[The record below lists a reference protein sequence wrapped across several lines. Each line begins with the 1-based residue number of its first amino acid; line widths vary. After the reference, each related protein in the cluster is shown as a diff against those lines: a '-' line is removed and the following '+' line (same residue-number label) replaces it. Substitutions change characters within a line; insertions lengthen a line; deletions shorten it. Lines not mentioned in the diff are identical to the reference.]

1 MELLV
6 CYMEESNG
14 HPYRNIVVEVEC
26 TADNN
31 VEMKQNKMW
40 NNVRESRETVDNNP
54 LVGYPRDFDRYL
66 NLQSLV

>member
-1 MELLV
+1 MEHLV

-14 HPYRNIVVEVEC
+14 HPYRNVVVEVEC

-40 NNVRESRETVDNNP
+40 NNVREQRVVDNNP